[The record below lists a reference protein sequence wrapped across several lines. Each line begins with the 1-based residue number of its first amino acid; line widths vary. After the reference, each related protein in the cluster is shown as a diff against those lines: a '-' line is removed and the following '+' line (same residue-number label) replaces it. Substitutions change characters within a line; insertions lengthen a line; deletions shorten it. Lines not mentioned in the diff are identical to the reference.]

1 MAAQMETEHND
12 DEVRRE
18 RAVMTIQ
25 GRSPPS
31 SRGGIIRQ
39 WLQPSA
45 MRMEDENTDMH
56 YVGRSGA
63 LPPCHSHRLVSWGA
77 ISWESWELK
86 VGKKYKRER

>member
-45 MRMEDENTDMH
+45 MRMEDENTAH
-56 YVGRSGA
+56 A
-63 LPPCHSHRLVSWGA
+63 LRGQKWRPPSLSLA
-77 ISWESWELK
+77 QAS
-86 VGKKYKRER
+86 